1 MSTKNDDVILVSE
14 WDSDSF
20 HRKVLELE
28 AEGYF
33 ARQESYRITPEMN
46 PETGIIIHLQTIE
59 MRKPES
65 DQR

>member
-1 MSTKNDDVILVSE
+1 MSTKNDDVVLVSE